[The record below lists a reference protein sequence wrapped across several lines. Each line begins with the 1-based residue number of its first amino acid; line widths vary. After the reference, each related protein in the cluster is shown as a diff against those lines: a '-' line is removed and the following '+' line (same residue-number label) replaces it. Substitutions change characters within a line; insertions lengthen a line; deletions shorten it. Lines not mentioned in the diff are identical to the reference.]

1 MRWFKLILKIS
12 LSLSLLAVFCITGA
26 VYHFSKG
33 LPQLN
38 SLSDYQPPLVS
49 RVYNT
54 KGELIAEYADE
65 HRILTPM
72 SEIPDRVRNAFLAA
86 EDEHFYEHPGINPA
100 RILAAALANFK
111 AGRTV
116 QGASTITQQ
125 VAKNFLLTK
134 EKSYIRKIK
143 EAILSWRIE
152 QDFTKDEILYL
163 YLNHIFLGRGSY
175 GVTSASWRYF
185 HKNLDELTLGE
196 AAMLAGLPKAPSAY
210 APHVHPKRALQR
222 RNTILNQLKRSGLAS
237 PRDVNVALNEPLI
250 VAPLIRRKLTNAY
263 ANLVH
268 EQLINTFGRTAL
280 RRQGLNIVV
289 PYDEAIENAAIHAV
303 RHGVL
308 NVERLQAY
316 QTPPNHNP
324 ETWEGLLAA
333 WAERI
338 TDEPLAAD
346 MQRPALVQ
354 EVMHD
359 GSLLVHDGKL
369 EWLLSPVK
377 WKWQID
383 INLKKENPTAKIKP
397 HYWQAGDEIMLRGDG
412 NDGVAISQKPSI
424 QSALYSIDLNKGTVL
439 ARVGGFDYKFGD
451 FDRVSQAKR
460 QPGSSF
466 KPFLY
471 TTAIEKGYTPA
482 SIVVDAP
489 IVFSGGSTDDF
500 WRPENYGNRFA
511 GPVTLRNA
519 LEHSR
524 NLVAVRVLQDIGINT
539 FLRRLRDYPFEQKF
553 PKQLALALG
562 VAEVTPEHL
571 VESYVVIASGGLR
584 YKPVAL
590 QQVQD
595 RNGQTLHRSVAGNR
609 CQVCHVDP
617 VFAVNESMR
626 PAERILDKV
635 DAFLVQNMMTGV
647 IKRGTAR
654 KAVGKH
660 FKRPAAGKTG
670 TTNKQIDAWFMGFT
684 PQVLT
689 GVWVG
694 KDNPAPMGRKA
705 TGGGAAAPIWLETMQ
720 AIHQGL
726 EVADFPVPEHGIEWA
741 SIDYKTGLLA
751 GPSTKYPFL
760 EAFRE
765 GTAPNEISPDTRVET
780 NDSDSPSTSQTDFFD
795 TEL

>member
-1 MRWFKLILKIS
+1 MRWFKLILKIF
-12 LSLSLLAVFCITGA
+12 LSLFALSVICITGT

-33 LPQLN
+33 LPQLH
-38 SLSDYQPPLVS
+38 SLSAYQPPLVS
-49 RVYNT
+49 RVFNT
-54 KGELIAEYADE
+54 QGELIAEYADE
-65 HRILTPM
+65 HRILTPI
-72 SEIPDRVRNAFLAA
+72 SEIPDMVKNAFLAA
-86 EDEHFYEHPGINPA
+86 EDEHFYEHPGINPG

-111 AGRTV
+111 AGKSV

-125 VAKNFLLTK
+125 VAKNFLLTR
-134 EKSYIRKIK
+134 EKSYVRKIK

-163 YLNHIFLGRGSY
+163 YLNQIFLGRGSY

-210 APHVHPKRALQR
+210 APHAHPKTALKR

-237 PRDVNVALNEPLI
+237 PRDVNLALNEPLI
-250 VAPLIRRKLTNAY
+250 ITPLTQRKLTNAY

-268 EQLINTFGRTAL
+268 QQLIDTFGRNAL
-280 RRQGLNIVV
+280 RRQGLSIIV
-289 PYDEAIENAAIHAV
+289 PFDEHIENTAIQAV
-303 RHGVL
+303 RAGVL
-308 NVERLQAY
+308 NVERYQAY
-316 QTPPNHNP
+316 QTPAYHKP
-324 ETWEGLLAA
+324 ETWGDLLQT
-333 WAERI
+333 WADNMKEK
-338 TDEPLAAD
+338 PLA
-346 MQRPALVQ
+346 RGTLKPALVE
-354 EVMHD
+354 EVHPD
-359 GSLLVHDGKL
+359 GSLMVHDGL
-369 EWLLSPVK
+369 QTWLLPPPK
-377 WKWQID
+377 WKWEVD
-383 INLKKENPTAKIKP
+383 IKAKKDNPEQRIKP
-397 HYWQAGDEIMLRGDG
+397 HYWQVGDEVALRSDG
-412 NDGVAISQKPSI
+412 HGGVLISQQPTV
-424 QSALYSIDLNKGTVL
+424 QAALYSIDLHQGTVL
-439 ARVGGFDYKFGD
+439 ARVGGYDFKFGD

-471 TTAIEKGYTPA
+471 TTAIEKGYTP
-482 SIVVDAP
+482 STIVIDAP

-562 VAEVTPEHL
+562 FAEVTPEDL
-571 VESYVVIASGGLR
+571 VESYVVIASGGLK
-584 YKPVAL
+584 YKPISL

-609 CQVCHVDP
+609 CQICHVNP

-626 PAERILDKV
+626 PAERILDPV

-647 IKRGTAR
+647 VKRGTAR
-654 KAVGKH
+654 RAVGQH

-670 TTNKQIDAWFMGFT
+670 TTNKQMDAWFIGFT

-720 AIHQGL
+720 EIHKDRDV
-726 EVADFPVPEHGIEWA
+726 ENFPVPEQGIEWA

-751 GPSTKYPFL
+751 GSSTKYPFL

-765 GTAPNEISPDTRVET
+765 GTAPTKTSPDT
-780 NDSDSPSTSQTDFFD
+780 NTSQQQVGAPSNQPADFFD

>member
-1 MRWFKLILKIS
+1 M
-12 LSLSLLAVFCITGA
+12 LLAVICVTGV
-26 VYHFSKG
+26 VYYFSKG

-38 SLSDYQPPLVS
+38 SLSTYQPPLVS
-49 RVYNT
+49 RVFNT
-54 KGELIAEYADE
+54 NGELIAEYADE

-72 SEIPDRVRNAFLAA
+72 SEIPDMVKNAFLAA
-86 EDEHFYEHPGINPA
+86 EDEHFYEHPGINPG
-100 RILAAALANFK
+100 RIIAAMIANLR
-111 AGRTV
+111 AGHTV

-125 VAKNFLLTK
+125 VAKNFLLTR

-152 QDFTKDEILYL
+152 QNFTKDEILYL
-163 YLNHIFLGRGSY
+163 YLNQIFLGRGSY
-175 GVTSASWRYF
+175 GVTSAAWRYF
-185 HKNLDELTLGE
+185 HKHLDELTLGE
-196 AAMLAGLPKAPSAY
+196 AAMLAGLPKAPSSY
-210 APHVHPKRALQR
+210 APHAHHDRALKR
-222 RNTILNQLKRSGLAS
+222 RNTVLRQLQRSGFAS
-237 PRDVNVALNEPLI
+237 AGDVEQAFNEPLI
-250 VAPLIRRKLTNAY
+250 VAPLNARKLKNAY

-268 EQLINTFGRTAL
+268 STLVDAFGESTL
-280 RRQGLNIVV
+280 RRQGLSIIV
-289 PYDEAIENAAIHAV
+289 PYDEHIEDTAILAV
-303 RHGVL
+303 RNGVL
-308 NVERLQAY
+308 NVERLQPY
-316 QTPPNHNP
+316 RTPVHHEL
-324 ETWEGLLAA
+324 ETWDTLLQSWEDKATDKPLA
-333 WAERI
+333 
-338 TDEPLAAD
+338 TDEL
-346 MQRPALVQ
+346 RPALVQ
-354 EVMHD
+354 DIKRD
-359 GSLLVHDGKL
+359 GSLLVNDGL
-369 EWLLSPVK
+369 HTWLLSPAK
-377 WKWQID
+377 WGWQAD
-383 INLKKENPTAKIKP
+383 INAKKEHPGKRIRP
-397 HYWQAGDEIMLRGDG
+397 SYWHKGDEIMLRGDG
-412 NDGVAISQKPSI
+412 NGGVAVTQKPSI
-424 QSALYSIDLNKGTVL
+424 QSALYSIDLHKGTVL
-439 ARVGGFDYKFGD
+439 ARVGGYDYKFGD

-471 TTAIEKGYTPA
+471 TTAIEKGYTPS

-489 IVFSGGSTDDF
+489 IVFSGSSTDDF

-524 NLVAVRVLQDIGINT
+524 NLVAIRVLQDIGINT

-562 VAEVTPEHL
+562 FAEVTPEHL
-571 VESYVVIASGGLR
+571 VESYMVIASGGLK
-584 YKPVAL
+584 YKPVAI

-595 RNGQTLHRSVAGNR
+595 RSGQTLHRSVAGNR
-609 CQVCHVDP
+609 CQVCHADP
-617 VFAVNESMR
+617 VFAVNEFMR
-626 PAERILDKV
+626 PAERILDPV

-647 IKRGTAR
+647 VKRGTAR

-720 AIHQGL
+720 
-726 EVADFPVPEHGIEWA
+726 EVHKDREAEDFPVPEQGIEWA

-751 GPSTKYPFL
+751 GPSTRYPFL

-765 GTAPNEISPDTRVET
+765 GTAPTTTSPDTNAPEQQIET
-780 NDSDSPSTSQTDFFD
+780 PSNQPVDFFD

>member
-1 MRWFKLILKIS
+1 M
-12 LSLSLLAVFCITGA
+12 LLAVICVTGV
-26 VYHFSKG
+26 VYYFSKG

-38 SLSDYQPPLVS
+38 SLSTYQPPLVS
-49 RVYNT
+49 RIFNT
-54 KGELIAEYADE
+54 NGELIAEYADE
-65 HRILTPM
+65 HRILTHM
-72 SEIPDRVRNAFLAA
+72 SEIPDRVKNAFLAA
-86 EDEHFYEHPGINPA
+86 EDEHFYEHPGINPG
-100 RILAAALANFK
+100 RIVAAMFANLK
-111 AGRTV
+111 AGHTV

-152 QDFTKDEILYL
+152 QNFTKDEILYL
-163 YLNHIFLGRGSY
+163 YLNQIFLGRGSY
-175 GVTSASWRYF
+175 GVTSAAWRYF
-185 HKNLDELTLGE
+185 HKHLDELTLGE
-196 AAMLAGLPKAPSAY
+196 AAMLAGLPKAPSSY
-210 APHVHPKRALQR
+210 APHAHHERALKR
-222 RNTILNQLKRSGLAS
+222 RNTVLRQLKRSGLA
-237 PRDVNVALNEPLI
+237 DAHEVNIALNEPLV
-250 VAPLIRRKLTNAY
+250 VAPLPERKLKNAY
-263 ANLVH
+263 ANLVY
-268 EQLINTFGRTAL
+268 QQIINTFGLSAL
-280 RRQGLNIVV
+280 RKQGLTIIV
-289 PYDEAIENAAIHAV
+289 PYNENIENTAVHAV
-303 RHGVL
+303 RNGVL
-308 NVERLQAY
+308 DVERLQPY
-316 QTPPNHNP
+316 RTPPHHEP
-324 ETWEGLLAA
+324 ETWETLLQS
-333 WAERI
+333 WADKA
-338 TDEPLAAD
+338 TDNPLD
-346 MQRPALVQ
+346 TDKLRPALVESIQ
-354 EVMHD
+354 PD
-359 GSLLVHDGKL
+359 GSLMVNDGVQT
-369 EWLLSPVK
+369 WLLSPTK
-377 WKWQID
+377 WTWQED
-383 INLKKENPTAKIKP
+383 INAKKESPDKRIKP
-397 HYWQAGDEIMLRGDG
+397 HYWQVGDEIRLRGVKQG
-412 NDGVAISQKPSI
+412 GVAMIQKPSV
-424 QSALYSIDLNKGTVL
+424 QSALYSIDLHKGTVL

-482 SIVVDAP
+482 TIVVDAP
-489 IVFSGGSTDDF
+489 IVFSGSSTDDF

-524 NLVAVRVLQDIGINT
+524 NLVAIRVLQDIGINT

-562 VAEVTPEHL
+562 FAEVTPEHL
-571 VESYVVIASGGLR
+571 VESYMVIASGGLK
-584 YKPVAL
+584 YKPVAV

-617 VFAVNESMR
+617 VFAVNEVMR
-626 PAERILDKV
+626 PAERILDPI
-635 DAFLVQNMMTGV
+635 DAFLIQNMMTGV

-654 KAVGKH
+654 RAVGKF

-720 AIHQGL
+720 EIHIDR
-726 EVADFPVPEHGIEWA
+726 EVEDFPVPEQGLEWA

-765 GTAPNEISPDTRVET
+765 GTAPTKLSPDTNKT
-780 NDSDSPSTSQTDFFD
+780 NKQSEKPSNQPVDFFD

>member
-1 MRWFKLILKIS
+1 MRWFKIILKIS
-12 LSLSLLAVFCITGA
+12 LPLILLAVICVTGV
-26 VYHFSKG
+26 VYYFSKG

-38 SLSDYQPPLVS
+38 SLSTYQPPLVS
-49 RVYNT
+49 RVFNT

-72 SEIPDRVRNAFLAA
+72 SEIPDMVKNAFLAA
-86 EDEHFYEHPGINPA
+86 EDEHFYEHPGINPW
-100 RILAAALANFK
+100 RIIAAMIANLK
-111 AGRTV
+111 AGHTV

-125 VAKNFLLTK
+125 VAKNFLLTR

-152 QDFTKDEILYL
+152 QNFTKDEILYL
-163 YLNHIFLGRGSY
+163 YLNQIFLGRGSY
-175 GVTSASWRYF
+175 GVTSAAWRYF
-185 HKNLDELTLGE
+185 HKHLDELTLGE
-196 AAMLAGLPKAPSAY
+196 AAMLAGLPKAPSSY
-210 APHVHPKRALQR
+210 APHAHHDRALKR
-222 RNTILNQLKRSGLAS
+222 RNTILNQLKNSGLA
-237 PRDVNVALNEPLI
+237 PANEVEKALHEPLI
-250 VAPLIRRKLTNAY
+250 VKPLNLSKLSNAY
-263 ANLVH
+263 ASLVH
-268 EQLINTFGRTAL
+268 SQLSKSFGIKAL
-280 RRQGLNIVV
+280 RRQGLTIII
-289 PYDEAIENAAIHAV
+289 PYNEKIESTAIKAV
-303 RHGVL
+303 RKGVL
-308 NVERLQAY
+308 NIERLQPY
-316 QTPPNHNP
+316 REPKHHKPQD
-324 ETWEGLLAA
+324 WDSLIQS
-333 WAERI
+333 WAK
-338 TDEPLAAD
+338 DSKKKLSSD
-346 MQRPALVQ
+346 MLRPALVQ
-354 EVMHD
+354 KVGKGRSLIVND
-359 GSLLVHDGKL
+359 GTNI
-369 EWLLSPVK
+369 WALSSPSWTWEK
-377 WKWQID
+377 RRGYWK
-383 INLKKENPTAKIKP
+383 T
-397 HYWQAGDEIMLRGDG
+397 GDEIMLRGDG
-412 NDGVAISQKPSI
+412 NGGVAITQKPSI
-424 QSALYSIDLNKGTVL
+424 QSALYSIDLHKGTVL

-471 TTAIEKGYTPA
+471 TTAIEKGFTP
-482 SIVVDAP
+482 STIVVDAP
-489 IVFSGGSTDDF
+489 IVFSGNSTDDF

-524 NLVAVRVLQDIGINT
+524 NLVAIRVLQDIGINT

-562 VAEVTPEHL
+562 FAEVTPEHL
-571 VESYVVIASGGLR
+571 VESYMVIASGGLK
-584 YKPVAL
+584 YKPVAV

-609 CQVCHVDP
+609 CQVCHADP

-626 PAERILDKV
+626 PAERILDPV

-647 IKRGTAR
+647 VKRGTAR

-720 AIHQGL
+720 EIHKNR
-726 EVADFPVPEHGIEWA
+726 EVENFPVPEQGIEWA

-751 GPSTKYPFL
+751 GPSTQYPFL

-765 GTAPNEISPDTRVET
+765 GTAPTKISRDTNAPEQQIET
-780 NDSDSPSTSQTDFFD
+780 PSNQPVDFFD

>member
-12 LSLSLLAVFCITGA
+12 LSMSLLAVLCITGV

-38 SLSDYQPPLVS
+38 SLSAYQPPLVS
-49 RVYNT
+49 RVFNT
-54 KGELIAEYADE
+54 QGELIAEYADE

-72 SEIPDRVRNAFLAA
+72 SEIPDMVKNAFLAA
-86 EDEHFYEHPGINPA
+86 EDEHFYEHPGINPG

-111 AGRTV
+111 AGKNV

-125 VAKNFLLTK
+125 VAKNFLLTR

-152 QDFTKDEILYL
+152 QNFNKDEILYL

-185 HKNLDELTLGE
+185 HKHLDELTLGE
-196 AAMLAGLPKAPSAY
+196 AAMLAGLPKAPSSY
-210 APHVHPKRALQR
+210 APHVHPERALQR

-237 PRDVNVALNEPLI
+237 VRDVNFALNEPLI
-250 VAPLIRRKLTNAY
+250 VTPLGKRKLTNAY

-268 EQLINTFGRTAL
+268 QQLINTFGRNAL
-280 RRQGLNIVV
+280 RKQGLTIIV

-303 RHGVL
+303 RKGVL
-308 NVERLQAY
+308 NVERLQGY
-316 QTPPNHNP
+316 QTPPNHAP
-324 ETWEGLLAA
+324 ETWGNLLEA
-333 WAERI
+333 WAEN
-338 TDEPLAAD
+338 TPNEPLAAD
-346 MQRPALVQ
+346 IMRPALVQ
-354 EVMHD
+354 SIKRD
-359 GSLLVHDGKL
+359 GSLLVHDSHR
-369 EWLLSPVK
+369 EWLISPVK
-377 WKWQID
+377 WTWQAD
-383 INLKKENPTAKIKP
+383 INAKKENPNTKVKP
-397 HYWQAGDEIMLRGDG
+397 HYWQEGDEIMLRGDG
-412 NDGVAISQKPSI
+412 SDGVAITQKPSI

-439 ARVGGFDYKFGD
+439 ARVGGYNYKFGD

-471 TTAIEKGYTPA
+471 ATAIEKGYTPA

-511 GPVTLRNA
+511 GSVTLRNA
-519 LEHSR
+519 LEYSR
-524 NLVAVRVLQDIGINT
+524 NLVAIRVLQDIGINT

-562 VAEVTPEHL
+562 FAEVTPEHL
-571 VESYVVIASGGLR
+571 VESYVVIASGGLK
-584 YKPVAL
+584 YKPVSL

-609 CQVCHVDP
+609 CQVCHADP

-626 PAERILDKV
+626 PAERILDPV

-647 IKRGTAR
+647 VKRGTAR
-654 KAVGKH
+654 RAVGQH

-670 TTNKQIDAWFMGFT
+670 TTNKQMDAWFIGFT

-720 AIHQGL
+720 AIHHDR
-726 EVADFPVPEHGIEWA
+726 EIVDFPVPKHGIEWA

-765 GTAPNEISPDTRVET
+765 GTAPSQIAADTTVDQEA
-780 NDSDSPSTSQTDFFD
+780 TSNGKTTDFFD

>member
-1 MRWFKLILKIS
+1 MRWFSIILKIL
-12 LSLSLLAVFCITGA
+12 LSLTLVTVICITGA
-26 VYHFSKG
+26 VYYFSKG

-38 SLSDYQPPLVS
+38 SLSSYQPPLVS
-49 RVYNT
+49 RVFNT

-72 SEIPDRVRNAFLAA
+72 SDIPDRVKNAFLAA
-86 EDEHFYEHPGINPA
+86 EDEHFYSHPGINPG
-100 RILAAALANFK
+100 RIVAAMIANLQ
-111 AGRTV
+111 AGHTV

-134 EKSYIRKIK
+134 EKSYIRKAK

-152 QDFTKDEILYL
+152 QNFSKDEILYL
-163 YLNHIFLGRGSY
+163 YLNQIFLGRGSY
-175 GVTSASWRYF
+175 GVTSAAWRYF
-185 HKNLDELTLGE
+185 HKHLDELTLGE
-196 AAMLAGLPKAPSAY
+196 AAMLAGLPKAPSSY
-210 APHVHPKRALQR
+210 APHSHPERALKR
-222 RNTILNQLKRSGLAS
+222 RNTVLRQLKRSGLA
-237 PRDVNVALNEPLI
+237 DEHEVNLALNEPLV
-250 VAPLIRRKLTNAY
+250 VAPLEKRKLSNAY
-263 ANLVH
+263 ANLVY
-268 EQLINTFGRTAL
+268 ETLVNSFGRSAL
-280 RRQGLNIVV
+280 RRQGLSIIV
-289 PYDEAIENAAIHAV
+289 PFDEAIENASVLAV
-303 RHGVL
+303 RNGVL
-308 NVERLQAY
+308 DVERLKPY
-316 QTPPNHNP
+316 RTPPHHEP
-324 ETWEGLLAA
+324 DTWGTLLKG
-333 WAERI
+333 WADQATDSPLA
-338 TDEPLAAD
+338 TDEL
-346 MQRPALVQ
+346 RPALV
-354 EVMHD
+354 ESIKPD
-359 GSLLVHDGKL
+359 GSLMVNDGAQT
-369 EWLLSPVK
+369 WLLSPPE
-377 WKWQID
+377 WEWQED
-383 INLKKENPTAKIKP
+383 INAKKENPGKRIKR
-397 HYWQAGDEIMLRGDG
+397 HYWHAGDEIRLRGNKQG
-412 NDGVAISQKPSI
+412 GVAIIQEPSV
-424 QSALYSIDLNKGTVL
+424 QSALYSIDLHKGTVL
-439 ARVGGFDYKFGD
+439 ARVGGYDYKFGD

-471 TTAIEKGYTPA
+471 TTALEKGYTPA
-482 SIVVDAP
+482 TIVVDAP
-489 IVFSGGSTDDF
+489 IVFSGNSTDDF

-524 NLVAVRVLQDIGINT
+524 NLVAIRVLQDIGINT

-562 VAEVTPEHL
+562 FAEVTPEHL
-571 VESYVVIASGGLR
+571 VESYMVIASGGLK
-584 YKPVAL
+584 YKPVAV

-609 CQVCHVDP
+609 CQVCHADP

-626 PAERILDKV
+626 PAERILDPV
-635 DAFLVQNMMTGV
+635 DAFLIQNMMTGV
-647 IKRGTAR
+647 VKRGTAR
-654 KAVGKH
+654 RAVGKY

-705 TGGGAAAPIWLETMQ
+705 TGGGAAAPIWLSAMQ
-720 AIHQGL
+720 EIHKDR
-726 EVADFPVPEHGIEWA
+726 EVEDFPVPEHGIEWA

-765 GTAPNEISPDTRVET
+765 GTAPTEIAPDANTDTSSQPSNT
-780 NDSDSPSTSQTDFFD
+780 NTPDFFD